1 MCTASHQTEK
11 TSRSTGRSWHR
22 SDQNCRAGLEPGLVM
37 GVVVWCVMH
46 RIFSYLI
53 LWSISIIKFKRSRA
67 GIPSVRKSVSREII
81 SASVELCETEVC
93 FLHIQL
99 FGTKVRLPKMH
110 KSPSDVYFES
120 SRFPAKSVLKQPQ
133 TALLCRFF
141 SPQDNIVWIHMCN
154 ECKRSNVLRICHILW
169 STKW

>member
-120 SRFPAKSVLKQPQ
+120 SRSPAKISPETVADCIVVQVFHHKTILFEFTCVMNVRDQ
-133 TALLCRFF
+133 TY
-141 SPQDNIVWIHMCN
+141 
-154 ECKRSNVLRICHILW
+154 
-169 STKW
+169 